1 MLRFKNYI
9 IEQDVNSWTLFIP
22 IKKDATKHN
31 VNMDK
36 GDTRYVPRH
45 YTSLQGV
52 LEKIVD
58 NETKTDESLAEVL
71 LTLKTL
77 KKDINNWLNTL
88 QINGRTPEG
97 EVTQRRVIKKG

>member
-9 IEQDVNSWTLFIP
+9 IEQDVNSWTLFIT